1 MYGYDY
7 ASKIS
12 AKPGTSEHQLGL
24 AMDIRDATN
33 YGTLTTAFEYTAAS
47 QYIKKNAYKYGFI
60 VRYLKGKEN
69 VTGFMYGTVAYSL
82 CR

>member
-1 MYGYDY
+1 MC
-7 ASKIS
+7 S
-12 AKPGTSEHQLGL
+12 
-24 AMDIRDATN
+24 N

-69 VTGFMYGTVAYSL
+69 ITGFMYEPWHIRYVGKTHAAKIAKKESHL
-82 CR
+82 KNI